1 VLVVEHPGL
10 NSVGRFFSR
19 QWTRFKRKKLS
30 FGQKKGGAFGE
41 GAALRF

>member
-10 NSVGRFFSR
+10 NSVGCFSR